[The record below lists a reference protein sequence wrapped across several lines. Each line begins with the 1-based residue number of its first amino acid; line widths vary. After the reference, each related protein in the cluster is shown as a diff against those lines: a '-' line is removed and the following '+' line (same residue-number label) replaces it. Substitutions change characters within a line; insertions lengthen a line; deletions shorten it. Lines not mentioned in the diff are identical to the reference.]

1 MNGLPQVIAEI
12 AEVAGPDA
20 AWTLASARG
29 GQQVFIP
36 ATVKS
41 GHWLADLVGIEAAE
55 RICSHFSANGRGD
68 TILIPMAAHV
78 RKREVLA
85 KAMAEG
91 AKVDQAA
98 GLAGVHRR
106 TVFRHRRRQAL
117 AAAKTSKQSDFFE

>member
-12 AEVAGPDA
+12 AEAAGPDA
-20 AWTLASARG
+20 AWALVSARG

-36 ATVKS
+36 ATVKP

-55 RICSHFSANGRGD
+55 KICSHFSVNGRGD
-68 TILIPMAAHV
+68 TMLIPMAAHV

-85 KAMAEG
+85 KALADG

-106 TVFRHRRRQAL
+106 TVFRHKRRQAQR
-117 AAAKTSKQSDFFE
+117 AARNPNQGEFFD